1 MSVIPE
7 ATFVPDHGPIA
18 TTQDLLRHAAYVTFL
33 DKSAA
38 GSHADGLDES
48 NTAQIS
54 RW

>member
-7 ATFVPDHGPIA
+7 ATFVPGHGPIA
-18 TTQDLLRHAAYVTFL
+18 TTQDLLRHTAYVTFV

-38 GSHADGLDES
+38 GSHAHGLDKS
-48 NTAQIS
+48 HTAQIS